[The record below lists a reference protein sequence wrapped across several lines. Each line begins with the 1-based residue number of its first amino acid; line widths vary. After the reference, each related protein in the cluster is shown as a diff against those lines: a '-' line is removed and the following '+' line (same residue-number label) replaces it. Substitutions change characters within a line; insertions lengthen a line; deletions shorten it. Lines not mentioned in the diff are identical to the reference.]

1 MFTTLS
7 YNKVGKKYGIPISTL
22 TSWVKADHKD
32 PCQTK
37 LSYVI
42 EPRFRAA
49 EAWIKDFNIS
59 FMQSCIFIDGSGF
72 NLPTVR
78 SQGRSKKEE
87 SANVVVATTRG
98 PSVSILG
105 EIYSLNV
112 NNVGLRVIKTGTK
125 WKELIA
131 LHIHV
136 LDVLDKHNLKDCN
149 LVMDNAPIHKPEK
162 STEEVNKR
170 GSLMTDRHNLVAR
183 LREAAEKETPESCQG
198 WIRHFEYFFECCLNK

>member
-1 MFTTLS
+1 
-7 YNKVGKKYGIPISTL
+7 
-22 TSWVKADHKD
+22 
-32 PCQTK
+32 
-37 LSYVI
+37 
-42 EPRFRAA
+42 
-49 EAWIKDFNIS
+49 
-59 FMQSCIFIDGSGF
+59 MQSCIFIDGSGF

-112 NNVGLRVIKTGTK
+112 NNVRLRVIKTGTK

-170 GSLMTDRHNLVAR
+170 GYKIMYLSPYPPFLNPIKEFWIKVKALVRRSLMTDRHNLVAR

-198 WIRHFEYFFECCLNK
+198 WIRYFEYFFECCLNK